1 MKQRGP
7 YGYLC
12 EIANPPFKFFVENA
26 TDEDGHPLLSEKD
39 LGNGMKVFPIWR
51 EERPEVLPPTIGYV
65 RHDFENDE
73 IYFITNRDFESVILE
88 NREEWEQVTARYA
101 IEWNACD
108 QHIKVAEFHEK
119 AHEAF
124 STWKYLP
131 RDVTTKP
138 KLLSPNRIVSV
149 SVMNRCQ
156 KKSLKP
162 LIAKW
167 RIVTGSLHGF
177 IHIEESPSGLFLFLR
192 FVLTHFHDRA

>member
-131 RDVTTKP
+131 RDVP
-138 KLLSPNRIVSV
+138 KDIRDGLRAIYDDKAKVAFAESYRLGFRNEPVPEEKLETAHREMADRHRQLARIYSY
-149 SVMNRCQ
+149 
-156 KKSLKP
+156 
-162 LIAKW
+162 
-167 RIVTGSLHGF
+167 
-177 IHIEESPSGLFLFLR
+177 
-192 FVLTHFHDRA
+192 